1 MRTRRAAWAA
11 MIAIF
16 TAGAVTSVTAR
27 AGGKKAATACRATPI
42 TLSEAETLIYI
53 MPVSQQIRTRGQ
65 DVTWLVDSQAV
76 SMAKYDGAD
85 YYIFYV
91 TFTGPTEGS
100 PTLGYYAV
108 NKHTADVLDLVGQHP
123 QIVTSEELDGVQ
135 RIMRRAHC
143 IDAPTIKGYRF
154 RNPEAGGA
162 PLSPKDLCG
171 RGCSWREA
179 VPVRPAGKNRRR

>member
-1 MRTRRAAWAA
+1 MYKRRVVIAA
-11 MIAIF
+11 MMAMLTISAAASVPAQ
-16 TAGAVTSVTAR
+16 AGPHGATSV
-27 AGGKKAATACRATPI
+27 CNATPI

-53 MPVSQQIRTRGQ
+53 MPASQEVRTTGQ
-65 DVTWLVDSQAV
+65 DVTWLVDSKAV
-76 SMAKYDGAD
+76 SMTKYDGAD

-100 PTLGYYAV
+100 STVGYYAV
-108 NKHTADVLDLVGQHP
+108 NKHTADVLELLGEYP

-143 IDAPTIKGYRF
+143 IDAATIKEYRF

-162 PLSPKDLCG
+162 PISPKDLCG

-179 VPVRPAGKNRRR
+179 IPVPPQREN